1 MGDTGH
7 PAGTATHCP
16 THARSCLPSI
26 WVLWCLLCFQREIY
40 KHFRCSH
47 TAMCVPARVSRAGG
61 RTAHTVLKAAW
72 RLPAQHYCCAG
83 FCPAAPSPHPGLG
96 SASSSES
103 IHIHSCRMEQLG
115 GTSRLR
121 FFQAPA
127 ASISADRRAAGCS
140 EGRELELPS
149 TAGTKHLAAA
159 CTWLEGAPH
168 PTRTPPCTPGRR
180 VGTHS
185 WWALQL

>member
-1 MGDTGH
+1 
-7 PAGTATHCP
+7 
-16 THARSCLPSI
+16 
-26 WVLWCLLCFQREIY
+26 
-40 KHFRCSH
+40 
-47 TAMCVPARVSRAGG
+47 
-61 RTAHTVLKAAW
+61 
-72 RLPAQHYCCAG
+72 
-83 FCPAAPSPHPGLG
+83 
-96 SASSSES
+96 
-103 IHIHSCRMEQLG
+103 MEQLG

-168 PTRTPPCTPGRR
+168 PTRTPPLHPRKEGGHSQL
-180 VGTHS
+180 VGTAVVELELRADKCS
-185 WWALQL
+185 SRLL